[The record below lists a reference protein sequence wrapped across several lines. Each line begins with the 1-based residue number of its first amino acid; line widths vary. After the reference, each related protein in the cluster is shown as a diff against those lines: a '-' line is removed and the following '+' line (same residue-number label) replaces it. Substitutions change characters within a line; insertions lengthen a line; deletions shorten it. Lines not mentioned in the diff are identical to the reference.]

1 MREDH
6 VTPAFQVHIYILYG
20 TVICALYSVVPLWA
34 LLLCAKPLRLS
45 FRAHAIQLA
54 VYAAGWGLIGLFC
67 ALDPWRFFTWL
78 AD

>member
-1 MREDH
+1 MQEDYS
-6 VTPAFQVHIYILYG
+6 TPAFEVHMKILQG
-20 TVICALYSVVPLWA
+20 TVICALYSVVPMWA

-45 FRAHAIQLA
+45 FRTHTIQLA

-67 ALDPWRFFTWL
+67 ALDPWRFVTWL

>member
-1 MREDH
+1 MREDYGP
-6 VTPAFQVHIYILYG
+6 PAFHIHMMILQG
-20 TVICALYSVVPLWA
+20 TAICALYSVVPMWA

-45 FRAHAIQLA
+45 FRTHTIQLA

-67 ALDPWRFFTWL
+67 ALDPWRFVTWL